1 MIKLVY
7 FHGYGSQF
15 DSSSDKIKQLKVL
28 GEVFG
33 CNIDYTEAAS
43 DVIQKAKEYVTEQ
56 KPDLVVGTSMGG
68 WLASHIGAIL
78 GIPFV
83 AINPALN
90 PFDSLVD
97 HVGRPTDYYDKP
109 INLTQAVV
117 DTYIPFN
124 LNGCGLIL
132 LDEGDSRFDSFR
144 TKNLLEDF
152 YSVVT
157 FYGGCHRFS
166 HMKESIEHINSFLD
180 KASLFYGVD
189 SN

>member
-7 FHGYGSQF
+7 FHGYGSRF
-15 DSSSDKIKQLKVL
+15 DSSSDKIKHLEIL

-33 CNIDYTEAAS
+33 YNIDYTENAS

-68 WLASHIGAIL
+68 WLASHIGAIF

-83 AINPALN
+83 AINPSLN
-90 PFDSLVD
+90 PFESLTD
-97 HVGRPTDYYDKP
+97 HIGQPTDYYGKA
-109 INLTQAVV
+109 INLTQTVV

-132 LDEGDSRFDSFR
+132 LDEGDSRFDSFH
-144 TKNLLEDF
+144 TKDLLEDF

-157 FYGGCHRFS
+157 FSGGCHRFS
-166 HMKESIEHINSFLD
+166 HMKESIEHINRFVD
-180 KASLFYGVD
+180 KASLFYGVESD
-189 SN
+189 